1 MSNVMS
7 VGEKPLVIVLSRN
20 YSTGLG
26 IIRSLGAAGY
36 TVDMVASTKKKGS
49 SIIASCSKYVRNSVE
64 VISPKI
70 QGDSGYGLIQA
81 LMKYNNE
88 DNGRII
94 LFPADDFTASVVDTY
109 RDILKENFV
118 IPSIRREDTESMV
131 SMMDKTVQGE
141 MARKAGI
148 MTPLEWIIPL
158 QGEIVIPE
166 DMVFPCFIKPL
177 QSITGHK
184 TEMAVC
190 HSKQELEEHLVQM
203 REFYCDR
210 SVLVQEYLDI
220 DKEYDLSG
228 VCLDQEVII
237 PALIEKTRVARH
249 ELGVTMSGKM
259 VPVDVLGDTINRII
273 DLMKQFRYTGM
284 FDLELNLCNG
294 RLYFNEVN
302 LRSGGPNFSYYLN
315 GVNLPD
321 IYVRAV
327 TGSLRN
333 PENEKVKELG
343 RTFVYEKV
351 AWEDYIN
358 GYMSRQ
364 ELKECIDGAD
374 FTLLACKDDPAPGR
388 CFYRRIRL
396 SALKHRVRRLMGIEK
411 EAEDTG
417 RPCVVVTGRNYCNI
431 LAMSRALGKAGY
443 DVEVLRIFKT
453 KPGRFKMLRRMK
465 PGAHSRYVRAYHEC
479 IADNDA
485 GCIADWLISN
495 SAGNPGRLLM
505 PSDDYSAWAADEKLD
520 ELRKFYV
527 VPSIADEAGAISRLM
542 DKNEQKKLAAAFN
555 LPMLQSTVIKS
566 EGGHYEIPA
575 GIVFPCFIKPN
586 ISMNS
591 TKAKMR
597 KCSDMDELAEI
608 LNGYAASGD
617 FEILAEEY
625 ADIKNEYSL
634 LGVSTSGGIAA
645 PCLFRTVRGGHR
657 ERKGVALMGETMPC
671 EGLKAIIDKCC
682 RFIKSLDYTG
692 LFDADFI
699 ETADGEI
706 YFIELNFRAGA
717 SMHAFT
723 ETGVNLPGMFA
734 DNVIKGVELKE
745 NCVVAETGKLFI
757 SEKVLME
764 EYARNDASKA
774 EIKNWMNEA
783 DIHFVKDDNDPGPYK
798 YFRRFYAVAGLM
810 RVLYRVRDKRDVEN
824 VNVCYR

>member
-1 MSNVMS
+1 MS

-94 LFPADDFTASVVDTY
+94 LFPADDFTASVVDAY

-118 IPSIRREDTESMV
+118 IPFIGEGDKSVV

-141 MARKAGI
+141 LARNAGI
-148 MTPLEWIIPL
+148 LTPREWIIPL
-158 QGEIVIPE
+158 TKNIVIPE
-166 DMVFPCFIKPL
+166 DVVFPCFVKPL

-184 TEMAVC
+184 TEMTVC
-190 HSKQELEEHLVQM
+190 CGEDELKDHLIHMQ
-203 REFYCDR
+203 EFYSDR
-210 SVLVQEYLDI
+210 SVLVQEYLQI
-220 DKEYDLSG
+220 DREYDLSG
-228 VCLDQEVII
+228 VCIDQEIII
-237 PALIEKTRVARH
+237 PAVIEKTRIAKH
-249 ELGVTMSGKM
+249 EFGVTMSGKM
-259 VPVDVLGDTINRII
+259 VSADVLGDTKDKIIN
-273 DLMKQFRYTGM
+273 LMKQFRYTGM
-284 FDLELNLCNG
+284 FDLELSLCGG

-333 PENEKVKELG
+333 PENEKVKEFG

-364 ELKECIDGAD
+364 ELKDCIDGAD

-396 SALKHRVRRLMGIEK
+396 SALKHMTARLLGKEKKVR
-411 EAEDTG
+411 AAD
-417 RPCVVVTGRNYCNI
+417 RPCAVVAGRNYCNI
-431 LAMSRALGKAGY
+431 LAMSRALGKSGY

-453 KPGRFKMLRRMK
+453 KPGRTRLLRRMK
-465 PGAHSRYVRAYHEC
+465 PDAFSRYVREYHEC
-479 IADNDA
+479 IADNDT
-485 GCIADWLISN
+485 GRIADWLVRHA
-495 SAGNPGRLLM
+495 AGNHGKLLL
-505 PSDDYSAWAADEKLD
+505 PSDDYSAWAVDETLD

-527 VPSIADEAGAISRLM
+527 VPSIADKAGAISRLM

-634 LGVSTSGGIAA
+634 LGVSTSDGVAA

-657 ERKGVALMGETMPC
+657 ERKGVALMGETISC
-671 EGLKAIIDKCC
+671 EGLQPLIDECC
-682 RFIKSLDYTG
+682 SFIKSLDYTG

-734 DNVIKGVELKE
+734 DNIIKGVEFKE
-745 NCVVAETGKLFI
+745 NCAVSETGKLFI

-810 RVLYRVRDKRDVEN
+810 RVLYRVRDKCDVKN
-824 VNVCYR
+824 VNV

>member
-94 LFPADDFTASVVDTY
+94 LFPADDFTASVVDAY

-118 IPSIRREDTESMV
+118 IPFIGEGDKSVV

-141 MARKAGI
+141 LARNAGI
-148 MTPLEWIIPL
+148 LTPREWIIPL
-158 QGEIVIPE
+158 TKDIVIPE
-166 DMVFPCFIKPL
+166 DVVFPCFVKPL

-184 TEMAVC
+184 TEMTVC
-190 HSKQELEEHLVQM
+190 CGEDELKDHLIHMQ
-203 REFYCDR
+203 EFYSDR
-210 SVLVQEYLDI
+210 SVLVQEYLQI
-220 DKEYDLSG
+220 DREYDLSG
-228 VCLDQEVII
+228 VCIDQEIII
-237 PALIEKTRVARH
+237 PAVIEKTRIAKH
-249 ELGVTMSGKM
+249 EFGVTMSGKM
-259 VPVDVLGDTINRII
+259 VPADVLGDTKDKIIN
-273 DLMKQFRYTGM
+273 LMKQFRYTGM
-284 FDLELNLCNG
+284 FDLELSLCGG

-333 PENEKVKELG
+333 PENEKVKEFG

-364 ELKECIDGAD
+364 ELKDCIDGAD

-396 SALKHRVRRLMGIEK
+396 SALKHMTARLLGKEKKVR
-411 EAEDTG
+411 AAD
-417 RPCVVVTGRNYCNI
+417 RPCAVVAGRNYCNI
-431 LAMSRALGKAGY
+431 LAMSRALGKSGY

-453 KPGRFKMLRRMK
+453 KPGRTRLLRRMK
-465 PGAHSRYVRAYHEC
+465 PDAFSRYVREYHEC

-485 GCIADWLISN
+485 GRIADWLVRHA
-495 SAGNPGRLLM
+495 AGNYGKLLL
-505 PSDDYSAWAADEKLD
+505 PSDDYSAWAVDETLD

-527 VPSIADEAGAISRLM
+527 VPSIADKAGAISRLM

-586 ISMNS
+586 ISMSS

-597 KCSDMDELAEI
+597 KCSDMDELAEV

-634 LGVSTSGGIAA
+634 LGVSTSDGVAA

-657 ERKGVALMGETMPC
+657 ERKGVALMGETISC
-671 EGLKAIIDKCC
+671 EGLQPLIDECC
-682 RFIKSLDYTG
+682 SFIKSLDYTG

-734 DNVIKGVELKE
+734 DNIIKGVEFKE

-810 RVLYRVRDKRDVEN
+810 RVLYRVRDW
-824 VNVCYR
+824 VC

>member
-94 LFPADDFTASVVDTY
+94 LFPADDFTASVVDAY

-118 IPSIRREDTESMV
+118 IPFIGEGDKSVV

-141 MARKAGI
+141 LARNAGI
-148 MTPLEWIIPL
+148 LTPREWIIPL
-158 QGEIVIPE
+158 TKDIVIPE
-166 DMVFPCFIKPL
+166 DVVFPCFVKPL

-184 TEMAVC
+184 TEMTVC
-190 HSKQELEEHLVQM
+190 CGEDELKDHLIHMQ
-203 REFYCDR
+203 EFYSDR
-210 SVLVQEYLDI
+210 SVLVQEYLQI
-220 DKEYDLSG
+220 DREYDLSG
-228 VCLDQEVII
+228 VCIDQEIII
-237 PALIEKTRVARH
+237 PAVIEKTRIAKH
-249 ELGVTMSGKM
+249 EFGVTMSGKM
-259 VPVDVLGDTINRII
+259 VPADVLGDTKDKIIN
-273 DLMKQFRYTGM
+273 LMKQFRYTGM
-284 FDLELNLCNG
+284 FDLELSLCGG

-333 PENEKVKELG
+333 PENEKVKEFG

-364 ELKECIDGAD
+364 ELKDCIDGAD

-396 SALKHRVRRLMGIEK
+396 SALKHMTARLLGKEKKVR
-411 EAEDTG
+411 AAD
-417 RPCVVVTGRNYCNI
+417 RPCAVVAGRNYCNI
-431 LAMSRALGKAGY
+431 LAMSRALGKSGY

-453 KPGRFKMLRRMK
+453 KPGRTRLLRRMK
-465 PGAHSRYVRAYHEC
+465 PDAFSRYVREYHEC

-485 GCIADWLISN
+485 GRIADWLVRHA
-495 SAGNPGRLLM
+495 AGNHGKLLL
-505 PSDDYSAWAADEKLD
+505 PSDDYSAWAVDETLD

-527 VPSIADEAGAISRLM
+527 VPSIADKAGAISRLM

-586 ISMNS
+586 ISMSS

-597 KCSDMDELAEI
+597 KCSDMDELAEV

-634 LGVSTSGGIAA
+634 LGVSTSDGVAA

-657 ERKGVALMGETMPC
+657 ERKGVALMGETISC
-671 EGLKAIIDKCC
+671 EGLQPLIDECC
-682 RFIKSLDYTG
+682 SFIKSLDYTG

-734 DNVIKGVELKE
+734 DNIIKGVEFKE

-810 RVLYRVRDKRDVEN
+810 RVLYRVRDW
-824 VNVCYR
+824 VC

>member
-94 LFPADDFTASVVDTY
+94 LFPADDFTASVVDAY

-118 IPSIRREDTESMV
+118 IPFIGEGDKSVV
-131 SMMDKTVQGE
+131 SMMDKTIQGE
-141 MARKAGI
+141 LARNAGI
-148 MTPLEWIIPL
+148 LTPREWIIPL
-158 QGEIVIPE
+158 TKNIVIPE
-166 DMVFPCFIKPL
+166 DVVFPCFVKPL

-184 TEMAVC
+184 TEMTVC
-190 HSKQELEEHLVQM
+190 CGEDELKDHLIHMQ
-203 REFYCDR
+203 EFYSDR
-210 SVLVQEYLDI
+210 SVLVQEYLQI
-220 DKEYDLSG
+220 DREYDLSG
-228 VCLDQEVII
+228 VCIDQEIII
-237 PALIEKTRVARH
+237 PAVIEKTRIAKH
-249 ELGVTMSGKM
+249 EFGVTMSGKM
-259 VPVDVLGDTINRII
+259 VPADVLGDTKDKIIN
-273 DLMKQFRYTGM
+273 LMKQFRYTGM
-284 FDLELNLCNG
+284 FDLELSLCGG

-333 PENEKVKELG
+333 PENEKVKEFG

-364 ELKECIDGAD
+364 ELKDCIDGAD

-396 SALKHRVRRLMGIEK
+396 SALKHMTARLLGKEKKVR
-411 EAEDTG
+411 AAD
-417 RPCVVVTGRNYCNI
+417 RPCAVVAGRNYCNI
-431 LAMSRALGKAGY
+431 LAMSRALGKSGY

-453 KPGRFKMLRRMK
+453 KPGRTRLLRRMK
-465 PGAHSRYVRAYHEC
+465 PDAFSRYVREYHEC
-479 IADNDA
+479 IADNDT
-485 GCIADWLISN
+485 GRIADWLVRHA
-495 SAGNPGRLLM
+495 AGNHGKLLL
-505 PSDDYSAWAADEKLD
+505 PSDDYSAWAVDETLD

-527 VPSIADEAGAISRLM
+527 VPSIADKAGAISRLM

-586 ISMNS
+586 ISMSS

-634 LGVSTSGGIAA
+634 LGVSTSDGVAA

-657 ERKGVALMGETMPC
+657 ERKGVALMGETISC
-671 EGLKAIIDKCC
+671 EGLQPLIDECC
-682 RFIKSLDYTG
+682 SFIKSLDYTG

-734 DNVIKGVELKE
+734 DNIIKGVEFKE
-745 NCVVAETGKLFI
+745 NCAVSETGKLFI

-810 RVLYRVRDKRDVEN
+810 RVLYRVRDKCDVKN
-824 VNVCYR
+824 VNV

>member
-81 LMKYNNE
+81 LMKYNKE

-94 LFPADDFTASVVDTY
+94 LFPADDFTASVVDAY

-118 IPSIRREDTESMV
+118 IPFIGEGDKSVV

-141 MARKAGI
+141 LARNAGI
-148 MTPLEWIIPL
+148 LTPREWIIPL
-158 QGEIVIPE
+158 TKDIVIPE
-166 DMVFPCFIKPL
+166 DVVFPCFVKPL

-184 TEMAVC
+184 TEMTVC
-190 HSKQELEEHLVQM
+190 CGEDELKDHLIHMQ
-203 REFYCDR
+203 EFYSDR
-210 SVLVQEYLDI
+210 SVLVQEYLQI
-220 DKEYDLSG
+220 DREYDLSG
-228 VCLDQEVII
+228 VCIDQEIII
-237 PALIEKTRVARH
+237 PAVIEKTRIAKH
-249 ELGVTMSGKM
+249 EFGVTMSGKM
-259 VPVDVLGDTINRII
+259 VPVDVLGDTKDKIIN
-273 DLMKQFRYTGM
+273 LMKQFRYTGM
-284 FDLELNLCNG
+284 FDLELSLCGG

-333 PENEKVKELG
+333 PENEKVKEFG

-374 FTLLACKDDPAPGR
+374 FTLLAFKDDPAPGR

-396 SALKHRVRRLMGIEK
+396 SALKHMTARLLGKEKKVR
-411 EAEDTG
+411 AAD
-417 RPCVVVTGRNYCNI
+417 RPCAVVAGRNYCNI
-431 LAMSRALGKAGY
+431 LAMSRALGKSGY
-443 DVEVLRIFKT
+443 NVEVLRIFKT
-453 KPGRFKMLRRMK
+453 KPGRTRLLRRMK
-465 PGAHSRYVRAYHEC
+465 PDAFCRYVREYHEC

-485 GCIADWLISN
+485 GRIADWLVRHA
-495 SAGNPGRLLM
+495 AGNHGKLLL
-505 PSDDYSAWAADEKLD
+505 PSDDYSAWAVDETLD

-527 VPSIADEAGAISRLM
+527 VPSIADKAGAISRLM

-586 ISMNS
+586 ISMSS

-597 KCSDMDELAEI
+597 KCSDMDELAEV

-634 LGVSTSGGIAA
+634 LGVSTSDGVAA

-657 ERKGVALMGETMPC
+657 ERKGVALMGETISC
-671 EGLKAIIDKCC
+671 EGLQPLIDECC
-682 RFIKSLDYTG
+682 SFIKSLDYTG

-699 ETADGEI
+699 ETADGKI

-734 DNVIKGVELKE
+734 DNIIKGVEFKE
-745 NCVVAETGKLFI
+745 NCAVEETGKLFI

-810 RVLYRVRDKRDVEN
+810 RVLYRVRDKCDVKN
-824 VNVCYR
+824 VNV

>member
-1 MSNVMS
+1 MS

-36 TVDMVASTKKKGS
+36 TVDMIASTKKKGS
-49 SIIASCSKYVRNSVE
+49 SIIASCSRYVRNSVE

-70 QGDSGYGLIQA
+70 QGDSGSGLIKA
-81 LMKYNNE
+81 LMKY
-88 DNGRII
+88 DNKDKGKTV
-94 LFPADDFTASVVDTY
+94 LFPADDFTASVVDLN

-118 IPSIRREDTESMV
+118 IPSIRREDTESIV

-141 MARKAGI
+141 MARRAGI

-166 DMVFPCFIKPL
+166 DVVFPCFIKPL

-190 HSKQELEEHLVQM
+190 HSRQELEKHLEQM
-203 REFYCDR
+203 RAFYCDR
-210 SVLVQEYLDI
+210 SVLVQEYLHI

-259 VPVDVLGDTINRII
+259 VPADVLGDTINKII
-273 DLMKQFRYTGM
+273 NLMKQFRYTGM

-302 LRSGGPNFSYYLN
+302 LRSGGPNFSYFLN

-327 TGSLRN
+327 TGIPRS
-333 PENEKVKELG
+333 PESERMNAFG

-364 ELKECIDGAD
+364 ELKVCINDAD
-374 FTLLACKDDPAPGR
+374 FTLLASKDDSAPGR

-411 EAEDTG
+411 KAEETG

-465 PGAHSRYVRAYHEC
+465 PEAHSRYVRAYHEC

-485 GCIADWLISN
+485 GCIADWLISH
-495 SAGNPGRLLM
+495 SAGNPGRLLL
-505 PSDDYSAWAADEKLD
+505 PSDDYSAWAADEELD
-520 ELRKFYV
+520 ELRKHYT
-527 VPSIADEAGAISRLM
+527 VPSVADKAGEIIRLM
-542 DKNEQKKLAAAFN
+542 DKNEQKRLAADFN
-555 LPMLQSTVIKS
+555 LPMLQSTLIKS
-566 EGGHYEIPA
+566 EGGHFEIPPD
-575 GIVFPCFIKPN
+575 ISFPCFIKPN

-597 KCSDMDELAEI
+597 KCADMDELAWVLDE
-608 LNGYAASGD
+608 YAVSGD

-634 LGVSTSGGIAA
+634 LGASTPDGITA

-657 ERKGVALMGETMPC
+657 ERRGVALMGETMPC
-671 EGLKAIIDKCC
+671 EGLQPIIDECC
-682 RFIKSLDYTG
+682 RFIQALHYSG

-699 ETADGEI
+699 ETQDGKI

-723 ETGVNLPGMFA
+723 EAGVNLPGMFA
-734 DNVIKGVELKE
+734 DSIIKGIDLEKNCKVE
-745 NCVVAETGKLFI
+745 ETGKLFI

-774 EIKNWMNEA
+774 EVKSWMNEA
-783 DIHFVKDDNDPGPYK
+783 DVHFVKDDNDPGPYK
-798 YFRRFYAVAGLM
+798 YFRRFYAAAALM
-810 RVLYRVRDKRDVEN
+810 RVMYRVRDWIS
-824 VNVCYR
+824 

>member
-94 LFPADDFTASVVDTY
+94 LFPADDFTASVVDAY

-118 IPSIRREDTESMV
+118 IPFIGEGDKSVV

-141 MARKAGI
+141 LARNAGI
-148 MTPLEWIIPL
+148 LTPREWIIPL
-158 QGEIVIPE
+158 TKDIVIPE
-166 DMVFPCFIKPL
+166 DVVFPCFVKPL

-184 TEMAVC
+184 TEMTVC
-190 HSKQELEEHLVQM
+190 CGEDELKDHLIHMQ
-203 REFYCDR
+203 EFYSDR
-210 SVLVQEYLDI
+210 SVLVQEYLQI
-220 DKEYDLSG
+220 DREYDLSG
-228 VCLDQEVII
+228 VCIDQEIII
-237 PALIEKTRVARH
+237 PAVIEKTRIAKH
-249 ELGVTMSGKM
+249 EFGVTMSGKM
-259 VPVDVLGDTINRII
+259 VPADVLGDTKDKIIN
-273 DLMKQFRYTGM
+273 LMKQFRYTGM
-284 FDLELNLCNG
+284 FDLELSLCGG

-333 PENEKVKELG
+333 PENEKVKEFG

-364 ELKECIDGAD
+364 ELKDCIDGAD

-396 SALKHRVRRLMGIEK
+396 SALKHMTARLLGKEKKVR
-411 EAEDTG
+411 AAD
-417 RPCVVVTGRNYCNI
+417 RPCTVVAGRNYCNI
-431 LAMSRALGKAGY
+431 LAMSRALGKSGY

-453 KPGRFKMLRRMK
+453 KPGRTRLLRRMK
-465 PGAHSRYVRAYHEC
+465 PDAFCRYVREYHEC

-485 GCIADWLISN
+485 GRIADWLVRHA
-495 SAGNPGRLLM
+495 AGNHGKLLL
-505 PSDDYSAWAADEKLD
+505 PSDDYSAWAVDETLD

-527 VPSIADEAGAISRLM
+527 VPSIADKAGAISRLM

-586 ISMNS
+586 ISMSS

-597 KCSDMDELAEI
+597 KCSDMDELAEV

-634 LGVSTSGGIAA
+634 LGVSTSDGVAA

-657 ERKGVALMGETMPC
+657 ERKGVALMGETISC
-671 EGLKAIIDKCC
+671 EGLQPLIDECC
-682 RFIKSLDYTG
+682 SFIKSLDYTG

-734 DNVIKGVELKE
+734 DNVIKGVEFKE
-745 NCVVAETGKLFI
+745 NCAVAETGKLFI

-810 RVLYRVRDKRDVEN
+810 RVLYRVRDWV
-824 VNVCYR
+824 

>member
-1 MSNVMS
+1 M
-7 VGEKPLVIVLSRN
+7 
-20 YSTGLG
+20 
-26 IIRSLGAAGY
+26 
-36 TVDMVASTKKKGS
+36 
-49 SIIASCSKYVRNSVE
+49 
-64 VISPKI
+64 
-70 QGDSGYGLIQA
+70 
-81 LMKYNNE
+81 
-88 DNGRII
+88 
-94 LFPADDFTASVVDTY
+94 
-109 RDILKENFV
+109 
-118 IPSIRREDTESMV
+118 
-131 SMMDKTVQGE
+131 
-141 MARKAGI
+141 
-148 MTPLEWIIPL
+148 
-158 QGEIVIPE
+158 
-166 DMVFPCFIKPL
+166 
-177 QSITGHK
+177 
-184 TEMAVC
+184 
-190 HSKQELEEHLVQM
+190 
-203 REFYCDR
+203 
-210 SVLVQEYLDI
+210 
-220 DKEYDLSG
+220 
-228 VCLDQEVII
+228 
-237 PALIEKTRVARH
+237 
-249 ELGVTMSGKM
+249 
-259 VPVDVLGDTINRII
+259 
-273 DLMKQFRYTGM
+273 
-284 FDLELNLCNG
+284 
-294 RLYFNEVN
+294 
-302 LRSGGPNFSYYLN
+302 
-315 GVNLPD
+315 
-321 IYVRAV
+321 RAV

-333 PENEKVKELG
+333 PENEKVKEFG

-396 SALKHRVRRLMGIEK
+396 SALKHMTARLLGKEKKVR
-411 EAEDTG
+411 AAD
-417 RPCVVVTGRNYCNI
+417 RPCAVVAGRNYCNI

-453 KPGRFKMLRRMK
+453 KPGRFKMLRKMK
-465 PGAHSRYVRAYHEC
+465 PEAHSRYVRAYHEC

-586 ISMNS
+586 ISMSS

-597 KCSDMDELAEI
+597 KCSDMDELAEV

-634 LGVSTSGGIAA
+634 LGVSTSDGVAA

-657 ERKGVALMGETMPC
+657 ERKGVALMGETISC
-671 EGLKAIIDKCC
+671 EGLQPLIDECC
-682 RFIKSLDYTG
+682 SFIKSLDYTG

-734 DNVIKGVELKE
+734 DNIIKGVEFKE
-745 NCVVAETGKLFI
+745 NCAVAETGKLFI

-810 RVLYRVRDKRDVEN
+810 RVLYRVRDKCDVKN
-824 VNVCYR
+824 VNV

>member
-94 LFPADDFTASVVDTY
+94 LFPADDFTASVVDAY

-118 IPSIRREDTESMV
+118 IPFIGEGDKSVV

-141 MARKAGI
+141 LARNAGI
-148 MTPLEWIIPL
+148 LTPREWIIPL
-158 QGEIVIPE
+158 TKNIVIPE
-166 DMVFPCFIKPL
+166 DVVFPCFVKPL

-184 TEMAVC
+184 TEMTVC
-190 HSKQELEEHLVQM
+190 CGEDELKDHLIHMQ
-203 REFYCDR
+203 EFYSDR
-210 SVLVQEYLDI
+210 SVLVQEYLQI
-220 DKEYDLSG
+220 DREYDLSG
-228 VCLDQEVII
+228 VCIDQEIII
-237 PALIEKTRVARH
+237 PAVIEKTRIAKH
-249 ELGVTMSGKM
+249 EFGVTMSGKM
-259 VPVDVLGDTINRII
+259 VSADVLGDTKDKIIN
-273 DLMKQFRYTGM
+273 LMKQFRYTGM
-284 FDLELNLCNG
+284 FDLELSLCGG

-333 PENEKVKELG
+333 PENEKVKEFG

-364 ELKECIDGAD
+364 ELKDCIDGAD

-396 SALKHRVRRLMGIEK
+396 SALKHMTARLLGKEKKVR
-411 EAEDTG
+411 AAD
-417 RPCVVVTGRNYCNI
+417 RPCAVVAGRNYCNI
-431 LAMSRALGKAGY
+431 LAMSRALGKSGY

-453 KPGRFKMLRRMK
+453 KPGRTRLLRRMK
-465 PGAHSRYVRAYHEC
+465 PDAFSRYVREYHEC
-479 IADNDA
+479 IADNDT
-485 GCIADWLISN
+485 GRIADWLVRHA
-495 SAGNPGRLLM
+495 AGNHGKLLL
-505 PSDDYSAWAADEKLD
+505 PSDDYSAWAVDETLD

-527 VPSIADEAGAISRLM
+527 VPSIADKAGAISRLM

-634 LGVSTSGGIAA
+634 LGVSTSDGVAA

-734 DNVIKGVELKE
+734 DNVIKGVEFKE

-810 RVLYRVRDKRDVEN
+810 RVLYRVRDKCDVKN
-824 VNVCYR
+824 VNV

>member
-1 MSNVMS
+1 MS

-94 LFPADDFTASVVDTY
+94 LFPADDFTASVVDAY

-118 IPSIRREDTESMV
+118 IPFIGEGDKSVV

-141 MARKAGI
+141 LARNAGI
-148 MTPLEWIIPL
+148 LTPREWIIPL
-158 QGEIVIPE
+158 TKDIVIPE
-166 DMVFPCFIKPL
+166 DVVFPCFVKPL

-184 TEMAVC
+184 TEMTVC
-190 HSKQELEEHLVQM
+190 CGEDELKDHLIHMQ
-203 REFYCDR
+203 EFYSDR
-210 SVLVQEYLDI
+210 SVLVQEYLQI
-220 DKEYDLSG
+220 DREYDLSG
-228 VCLDQEVII
+228 VCIDQEIII
-237 PALIEKTRVARH
+237 PAVIEKTRIAKH
-249 ELGVTMSGKM
+249 EFGVTMSGKM
-259 VPVDVLGDTINRII
+259 VPADVLGDTKDKIIN
-273 DLMKQFRYTGM
+273 LMKQFRYTGM
-284 FDLELNLCNG
+284 FDLELSLCGG

-333 PENEKVKELG
+333 PENEKVKEFG

-364 ELKECIDGAD
+364 ELKDCIDGAD

-396 SALKHRVRRLMGIEK
+396 SALKHMTARLLGKEKKVR
-411 EAEDTG
+411 AAD
-417 RPCVVVTGRNYCNI
+417 RPCAVVAGRNYCNI
-431 LAMSRALGKAGY
+431 LAMSRALGKSGY

-453 KPGRFKMLRRMK
+453 KPGRTRLLRRMK
-465 PGAHSRYVRAYHEC
+465 PDAFSRYVREYHEC

-485 GCIADWLISN
+485 GRIADWLVRHA
-495 SAGNPGRLLM
+495 AGNHGKLLL
-505 PSDDYSAWAADEKLD
+505 PSDDYSAWAVDETLD

-527 VPSIADEAGAISRLM
+527 VPSIADKAGAISRLM

-566 EGGHYEIPA
+566 EGGHYEIPT

-586 ISMNS
+586 ISMSS

-597 KCSDMDELAEI
+597 KCSDMDELAEV

-634 LGVSTSGGIAA
+634 LGVSTSDGVAA

-657 ERKGVALMGETMPC
+657 ERKGVALMGETISC
-671 EGLKAIIDKCC
+671 EGLQPLIDECC
-682 RFIKSLDYTG
+682 SFIKSLDYTG

-734 DNVIKGVELKE
+734 DNVIKGVEFKE
-745 NCVVAETGKLFI
+745 NCAVAETGKLFI

-810 RVLYRVRDKRDVEN
+810 RVLYRLRDKCDVKN
-824 VNVCYR
+824 VNV